1 MVIYLF
7 FAFGVTLNG
16 VIFMILKDWQVILL
30 VYQILPFLVML
41 VGIVYF
47 IEETP
52 FDSIV
57 HCEPQET
64 LRAFERIARINGRE

>member
-1 MVIYLF
+1 MVMYILF
-7 FAFGVTLNG
+7 GFGATLNG
-16 VIFMILKDWQVILL
+16 VVFMVLKDWQVILL

-57 HCEPQET
+57 YCEPQET